1 MYDGQKG
8 KCIIKDYVSI
18 MFRKKNEIYHH
29 KTVNKLLYY
38 ENNYI
43 NNLKSQKNWD
53 NNNLFFTGGCDSVIK
68 LWIDNSSLN
77 LNLLSNFEYHSNW
90 ISNLTLCKRENYL
103 ISASND
109 ESICIWNMDLTFK
122 NLEKNIDKNAFLE
135 KNISHY
141 HTDYI
146 SCLKYDENY
155 NILYSSGLDGKIYS
169 ANFDYLKKERSSTN
183 EIFSNDTSIYS
194 IDVNNKILAASLYL
208 DNTII
213 IIDLQSKK
221 EICSLRGHN
230 DLIKSIKISP
240 NGKNLI
246 SISSDKTIKYWDI
259 SNQKY
264 IYNFDYHKS
273 GVNSFFINKD
283 FNKMISGS
291 IDGEIYINDFEL
303 ENYALFDNLN
313 DCILDIAM
321 NEKEDQII
329 ASSRNGKLYIYDL
342 FDNEKNNLND
352 NSEDFIGKINLNED
366 ENKKICNI
374 TKEEIVEYKLM
385 NNKIYSIVKY
395 KDDDGNGAVIN
406 LLNLKSVTN
415 SDKSTFQTLDNK
427 LHEIDKNNLNS
438 WCTLDIKTGFLNL
451 TLYEDKCFENDI
463 SNINLNFI
471 EKIIQMNFSIISD
484 SQLFLTDKQKRNSII
499 KNGTESSTNSKKFTN
514 INNSNLGK
522 MERSSKSNSI
532 IKNNNIR
539 INNENKIENS
549 FGYYIIKNIIGKI
562 IYEKINLISKTLF
575 ENSEKKIKEE
585 YNEFFKML
593 DIKDVYNDLFIIT
606 SINGNNYSFY
616 LKNDNKMFFPPFCF
630 KIYGKDNKKINQIF
644 KAVNLEELGKN
655 NLKLIISFE
664 YIEQYLKDKKNK
676 KIQYDTNND
685 DCFSK
690 LFELI
695 QEEFLD
701 LIKIKKE
708 ISDEI
713 KKNKK
718 SRNKN
723 PLNSQFY
730 EYLKILFYFRTES
743 KIIINQK
750 ACGSINIFTIIKI
763 LKPDVSDQYTLYLCC
778 KDIKSVIK
786 NFEIV

>member
-8 KCIIKDYVSI
+8 KYVIKDYVSI

-213 IIDLQSKK
+213 IIDLHSKK

-273 GVNSFFINKD
+273 GVNSIFINKD
-283 FNKMISGS
+283 FNKMITGS

-303 ENYALFDNLN
+303 ENYALFDTLN

-329 ASSRNGKLYIYDL
+329 TSSRNGKLYIYDL
-342 FDNEKNNLND
+342 FDNEKDELD
-352 NSEDFIGKINLNED
+352 NYSEDFIGKIHLDID

-374 TKEEIVEYKLM
+374 TKEEIIEYKLM

-406 LLNLKSVTN
+406 LLNLKTVSN
-415 SDKSTFQTLDNK
+415 SDKYTFQTLDKK

-463 SNINLNFI
+463 SKINLNCI
-471 EKIIQMNFSIISD
+471 EKIIKMNFSIISD
-484 SQLFLTDKQKRNSII
+484 SQLFLIDKQKKNSIV
-499 KNGTESSTNSKKFTN
+499 KNGSESSTNSKKHKS
-514 INNSNLGK
+514 INSTNLGK
-522 MERSSKSNSI
+522 MERSNLSNSL
-532 IKNNNIR
+532 IKNNSIR
-539 INNENKIENS
+539 NNENKIENT
-549 FGYYIIKNIIGKI
+549 FGNYIIKNIIGKI
-562 IYEKINLISKTLF
+562 IYEKIKIICKTLF
-575 ENSEKKIKEE
+575 ENSESIIQEE
-585 YNEFFKML
+585 YSELFKMF
-593 DIKDVYNDLFIIT
+593 DIKNDYNDLFITT

-616 LKNDNKMFFPPFCF
+616 LKNDKIFFPPFCF
-630 KIYGKDNKKINQIF
+630 KIYGKDDKKINQIF
-644 KAVNLEELGKN
+644 KAINLEQLGKN
-655 NLKLIISFE
+655 NIKLIINLENVEHF
-664 YIEQYLKDKKNK
+664 LKNK
-676 KIQYDTNND
+676 NNIKIQYDLKND
-685 DCFSK
+685 FIFSQ
-690 LFELI
+690 LI
-695 QEEFLD
+695 EDILDEVLD
-701 LIKIKKE
+701 LNKIKKE
-708 ISDEI
+708 ILDEI

-723 PLNSQFY
+723 SFNNQFY
-730 EYLKILFYFRTES
+730 EYLNNLFYFTTES

-750 ACGSINIFTIIKI
+750 ACQSIYILTILKI
-763 LKPDVSDQYTLYLCC
+763 LHPDISDQYTLNLCY